1 MIREALDVES
11 PLMDFLGKT
20 GQLIALSCLWFL
32 GCIPLITVGTST
44 TALYYAVIKSVR
56 RGQGSA
62 LKEFWRSYKANLPR
76 GIAVTVTAGVLGAV
90 LLLNLRILVN
100 SGGSV
105 LLRWATALGLFLLA
119 CVSIYI
125 CPVLSR
131 FTMKT
136 VSAWK
141 LAFVMTIRFF
151 HFTLA
156 IGLGAVIVGALQ
168 FYIFPIPML
177 ALLPGLCCLAATY
190 PMEKALLAFM
200 PPKEENDNSWYYE
213 NQ

>member
-1 MIREALDVES
+1 MIREYLDVES
-11 PLMDFLGKT
+11 PLMGFLNKA
-20 GQLIALSCLWFL
+20 GQLITLSCLWFL
-32 GCIPLITVGTST
+32 GCVPLVTIGTST

-56 RGQGSA
+56 REQGSA
-62 LKEFWRSYKANLPR
+62 VKEFWRSYKANLPR
-76 GIAVTVTAGVLGAV
+76 GIAATVAAALLAAV
-90 LLLNLRILVN
+90 LLLNLRILIN

-105 LLRWATALGLFLLA
+105 VLRWAAALGLALTA

-136 VSAWK
+136 SSAWK
-141 LAFVMTIRFF
+141 LSFVMSLRFF

-156 IGLGAVIVGALQ
+156 ILAGAVIAGALQ
-168 FYIFPIPML
+168 FYILPIPTL
-177 ALLPGLCCLAATY
+177 AVLPGICCYAATY

-200 PPKEENDNSWYYE
+200 PPKEENDNAWYYE
-213 NQ
+213 D

>member
-1 MIREALDVES
+1 MMKEVLDVES
-11 PLMDFLGKT
+11 PLMGLLNKA

-32 GCIPLITVGTST
+32 GCIPIVTVGTST

-56 RGQGSA
+56 REQGSA
-62 LKEFWRSYKANLPR
+62 VKEFWRSYKANLPR
-76 GIAVTVTAGVLGAV
+76 GIAVTLTAGILAAV

-105 LLRWATALGLFLLA
+105 ILRWSAALGLGVLA
-119 CVSIYI
+119 CMGMYI

-131 FTMKT
+131 FSMKT

-141 LAFVMTIRFF
+141 LAFVMAIRYF
-151 HFTLA
+151 HFTLV
-156 IGLGAVIVGALQ
+156 IELGAVIVAALQ
-168 FYIFPIPML
+168 FYFLPIPML
-177 ALLPGLCCLAATY
+177 AVLPALCCYGATY

-200 PPKEENDNSWYYE
+200 PPKEENDNAWYYE
-213 NQ
+213 Q